1 MYQVSRLYG
10 PGGALFVRDAIQTHK
25 LGKLLYDL
33 YKNIQNNIEIKK
45 GTFINADFFMLNFD
59 EAIFKNPHKFNPER

>member
-1 MYQVSRLYG
+1 MYEVSRLYG

-33 YKNIQNNIEIKK
+33 YKNI
-45 GTFINADFFMLNFD
+45 
-59 EAIFKNPHKFNPER
+59 